1 MTKLNKILI
10 GVALTAFLGA
20 GCSLDTPAPGELDYT
35 LAGAEYFEDYVAIGN
50 SLTAG
55 YMDGG
60 LIGFDPTTE
69 SAAYAQINS
78 YPQLLASAMGY
89 APGSFYQP
97 YIAFPGIGI
106 SDTGDPALIAGVLRF
121 DGAGISLAG
130 ATSAAEVAT
139 LAIAALYPLP
149 YNNLGVPGATTW
161 DVTGALDSSTSQSL
175 GNSFFDLILR
185 NPDFGNVSMINQA
198 IAMGPKIMTCWIGNN
213 DILGGATSG
222 SPVLGDNI
230 TPAASF
236 TPMYQGILD
245 QLTTGI
251 AERHGY
257 TPMIVVGNV
266 PDIASAP
273 YFVPKA
279 LFDVLAG
286 GAIPTV
292 EDAVYVRFPALSYLG
307 AGGAMPLPEEYTL
320 DAAEVAVVNTAVTDI
335 NAAID
340 AEVAARDNVY
350 LYDANAVLAGL
361 DPNTEAA
368 HFVTLLGSG
377 LFDVETAAATTYFSL
392 DGIHPNNRGY
402 ALVANGMIDVI
413 NAALGTELAQIPIA
427 AITWDPTYGI
437 PITAKADGPLLTP
450 TAARAMDA
458 VFR

>member
-10 GVALTAFLGA
+10 GVALTALLGA
-20 GCSLDTPAPGELDYT
+20 GCSLDTPAPVELDYT

-60 LIGFDPTTE
+60 LIGYTVDKAGPG
-69 SAAYAQINS
+69 YGQINS

-97 YIAFPGIGI
+97 YIAFPGIGS

-130 ATSAAEVAT
+130 ATTAASVAS

-149 YNNLGVPGATTW
+149 YNNLGVPGATTL
-161 DVTGALDSSTSQSL
+161 DVTNALDSSTSQSP

-222 SPVLGDNI
+222 SPVLGVNI
-230 TPAASF
+230 TPAVAF

-245 QLTTGI
+245 QLTTGV

-279 LFDVLAG
+279 LFDMLAG

-292 EDAVYVRFPALSYLG
+292 EDAVYVRFPALGFLDSDDAVL
-307 AGGAMPLPEEYTL
+307 PLPAEWTL

-335 NAAID
+335 NAAIA

-361 DPNTEAA
+361 DSGTEAA
-368 HFVTLLGSG
+368 HFIALVGGG
-377 LFDVETAAATTYFSL
+377 LDVETAAATTYFSL

-413 NAALGTELAQIPIA
+413 NTALGTELAQIPLA

-437 PITAKADGPLLTP
+437 PMGGKADGPLLTP
-450 TAARAMDA
+450 AAAHAMDA